1 MKPPPF
7 EYVAPDSVDEALGAI
22 QRGGPDA
29 KFIAGGQSLVPAMNF
44 RIAQPSLLV
53 DLNRIRELDYIRSG
67 ADGLHIGAMTRQR
80 SLEANAHIV
89 DQAPLLAEAVPFI
102 AHPQIRNRGTI
113 GGNLVHADP
122 ASELPVVALALQARM
137 RVAATA
143 QERWVTAEDFFQGM
157 FTTALAPEE
166 MLVEIA
172 LPPWPAD
179 AGWAFVEFSR
189 RSGDYALMGVAA
201 IIRMNDDHTCTDA
214 RLVLLNAGDGPV
226 AAVQAATMLVGQPID
241 EKSAEAA
248 ADHAAE
254 KEIDPMGN
262 LHATPAFQRH
272 LARILTRRAILT
284 AAARAVDRHGSQG
297 RRDD

>member
-7 EYVAPDSVDEALGAI
+7 EYIAPNSVDEALGAI

-29 KFIAGGQSLVPAMNF
+29 KFLAGGQSLVPAMNF

-53 DLNRIRELDYIRSG
+53 DLNRIRDLDYIHSG
-67 ADGLHIGAMTRQR
+67 SNGLQIGAMTRQR
-80 SLEANAHIV
+80 SLEADPLVAKE
-89 DQAPLLAEAVPFI
+89 APLLAEAVPLI
-102 AHPQIRNRGTI
+102 AHPQIRNRGTF
-113 GGNLVHADP
+113 GGSLVHADP
-122 ASELPVVALALQARM
+122 ASELPVVAVALHAQM
-137 RVAATA
+137 RVAAA
-143 QERWVTAEDFFQGM
+143 AGERWIPAADFFQGM
-157 FTTALAPEE
+157 FTTALTPVE

-172 LPPWPAD
+172 LPPWPSD
-179 AGWAFVEFSR
+179 AGWSFVEFSR

-201 IIRMNDDHTCTDA
+201 VLRVNGDHTCTEA

-226 AAVQAATMLVGQPID
+226 AAAEAAAMLVGRPID
-241 EKSAEAA
+241 DASAATA

-262 LHATPAFQRH
+262 LHATPVFQRH
-272 LARILTRRAILT
+272 LARVLTRRAILT
-284 AAARAVDRHGSQG
+284 AAGRAVNRLASQG

>member
-7 EYVAPDSVDEALGAI
+7 EYFAPDSVDEALGAI

-29 KFIAGGQSLVPAMNF
+29 KFLAGGQSLVPAMNF
-44 RIAQPSLLV
+44 RIAQPTLLV
-53 DLNRIRELDYIRSG
+53 DLNRIRDLDFIRS
-67 ADGLHIGAMTRQR
+67 ADDGLRFGAMTRQH
-80 SLEANAHIV
+80 SLETDPQVAK
-89 DQAPLLAEAVPFI
+89 QAPLLAEAVPFI
-102 AHPQIRNRGTI
+102 AHPQIRNRGTF
-113 GGNLVHADP
+113 GGSLVHADP

-137 RVAATA
+137 RLAAGGG
-143 QERWVTAEDFFQGM
+143 ERWISAEDFFQGM
-157 FTTALAPEE
+157 FTTALAPDE

-179 AGWAFVEFSR
+179 AGGAFVEFSR

-201 IIRMNDDHTCTDA
+201 VLRVDGDRACTEA
-214 RLVLLNAGDGPV
+214 RLVFLNAGDGPV
-226 AAVQAATMLVGQPID
+226 AAPEAAAMLVGRPVD
-241 EKSAEAA
+241 EMSAGDA

-272 LARILTRRAILT
+272 LARVLVRRAILT
-284 AAARAVDRHGSQG
+284 AAARASDRHGSNG